1 MKMRFHRHG
10 RQFFFFTFCVEG
22 RRPVL
27 SRIVK
32 GRGLCPRA
40 PVSPTEGAAPG
51 MVPAGGSEGTAPG
64 MVPAGGSGGA
74 APGMIPEGGSGGATP
89 RPLHGG
95 GNAEVHTELLPAG
108 EAVIS
113 VLKSL
118 HARNPALT
126 ASDRV
131 VMPDHVHFVLI
142 VDFDKDPGFEP
153 LVFAHRFMEETARDM
168 GFAPESQAATRGA
181 EQEAR
186 GARGAAQEARGARGA
201 AQEARGARGA
211 APPVLWE
218 RRFWLVLS
226 FSSRQLS
233 AIRRYIRHNPARAVW
248 KAEHP
253 DRFARITGFRH
264 PILDSKLSWSACG
277 DLTLMGSPFLFPV
290 RLTRRMPVEAQE
302 EAISEAVDQ
311 AECGMIPVC
320 GFLSAAEKELQQR
333 LRASSHTRWIKMVP
347 HGLPFHYDPSVE
359 DPSAFAEGRMLVLS
373 SFPPEIPVS
382 PIFREN
388 CELMN
393 ARILKLCGPAAAPI
407 NTSGDGGFAPKPL
420 ARPIA
425 LPRVH

>member
-1 MKMRFHRHG
+1 MKMRFQRHG

-22 RRPVL
+22 RKQVL

-40 PVSPTEGAAPG
+40 LGIA
-51 MVPAGGSEGTAPG
+51 PAGG
-64 MVPAGGSGGA
+64 
-74 APGMIPEGGSGGATP
+74 
-89 RPLHGG
+89 LHGG

-108 EAVIS
+108 EAVIA

-153 LVFAHRFMEETARDM
+153 LVFAHRFMEEAARD
-168 GFAPESQAATRGA
+168 GGAAPEPPAATRGA

-186 GARGAAQEARGARGA
+186 GARGAA
-201 AQEARGARGA
+201 
-211 APPVLWE
+211 PPVLWQ

-226 FSSRQLS
+226 FSARQLS
-233 AIRRYIRHNPARAVW
+233 AIRHYIRHNPARAVW

-253 DRFARITGFRH
+253 DRFARMAGFRH
-264 PILDSKLSWSACG
+264 PILDSALRWSACG
-277 DLTLMGSPFLFPV
+277 DLTLIGSPFLFPV
-290 RLTRRMPVEAQE
+290 RLTRRLPVEAQE
-302 EAISEAVDQ
+302 EAIAEAVER
-311 AECGMIPVC
+311 AESGMIPVC
-320 GFLSAAEKELQQR
+320 GFISPAEKEMQQR
-333 LRASSHTRWIKMVP
+333 LRASPHTRWIKMVP
-347 HGLPFHYDPSVE
+347 HGLPPRYDPSVE
-359 DPSAFAEGRMLVLS
+359 DSRAFAEGRLLVLS

-382 PIFREN
+382 PISREN

-393 ARILKLCGPAAAPI
+393 ARILKLCGPAAEPI
-407 NTSGDGGFAPKPL
+407 NTSRDGGLRPPSPPWELYL
-420 ARPIA
+420 ALRP
-425 LPRVH
+425 P